1 MAQSHDGADKSGARF
16 IFKTETDRLEA
27 ACVTSEFEVM
37 PHVGDPGIWKDEDAI
52 HCHVEAFDMD
62 ELCRQWVAQS
72 PGDRCAGSAKLTS
85 HAQATAESPSKKK
98 EEKGKKKKQGR
109 DACLLV
115 SIILSFI

>member
-1 MAQSHDGADKSGARF
+1 M
-16 IFKTETDRLEA
+16 
-27 ACVTSEFEVM
+27 TSEFEVM

-98 EEKGKKKKQGR
+98 EKKKKERKGHNQILR
-109 DACLLV
+109 RQTRVDQSESLL
-115 SIILSFI
+115 FK